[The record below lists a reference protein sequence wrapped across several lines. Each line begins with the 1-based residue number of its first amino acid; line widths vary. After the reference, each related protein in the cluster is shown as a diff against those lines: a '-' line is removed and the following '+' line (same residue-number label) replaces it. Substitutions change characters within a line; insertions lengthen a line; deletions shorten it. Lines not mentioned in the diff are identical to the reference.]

1 MNIKVQ
7 AGNYEKM
14 GITKCGNDVI
24 FTFQCPRE
32 TACAI
37 LLFDKVGKKLKARVT
52 VPKEYCIG
60 SVRSIRLL
68 DFSTE
73 EYDYCYE
80 IDGKKQ
86 RDPYGV
92 RVIGREI
99 WADKKRDLESEVLL
113 SGFPE
118 EEFAWGEDK
127 APEIPAQ
134 EMIMYKLHVRG
145 FSMERPGKKR
155 GTFAALADSV
165 EELKELGI
173 TSLEVMPVYEF
184 EEWME
189 PEKIN
194 YWGYAPSDYFAVK
207 ASYAYTDK
215 PECELKK
222 LIQKLHNHKMEF
234 IMEMHFENKINPN
247 LIIEVLRFWL
257 KEYHVDGFKLLGEKL
272 PIEAVVKDPYLSRTK
287 IFYEG
292 FPYEL
297 IQKEKYDNLYVYNEE
312 FLYPARKMLNHL
324 GGDMTEFLGQMQ
336 KQQEIQHFVNYISN
350 NNTFT
355 LADVFSYNE
364 KHNSANGE
372 ENLDGNDWNFSSNYG
387 IEGRTRKAF
396 VKRIR
401 EKQIRN
407 ALAVLYLAQGIP
419 LLWSGDEAANSQ
431 EGNNNA
437 YCQDNKIGWINWKK
451 GREQERLREF
461 VRQMIAFRK
470 AHPILSMK
478 EPFRRNDYKKL
489 GYPDLSYHGA
499 EAWISDIRGTTRS
512 VGVMYTENYAQEET
526 PKEAD
531 TFLYIGYNF
540 YMGMQ
545 NFALPKLPKGKH
557 WYLVMST
564 EEEEPFLSEPKKL
577 EKNYYETFGQTICIL
592 QGR

>member
-1 MNIKVQ
+1 
-7 AGNYEKM
+7 
-14 GITKCGNDVI
+14 
-24 FTFQCPRE
+24 
-32 TACAI
+32 
-37 LLFDKVGKKLKARVT
+37 
-52 VPKEYCIG
+52 
-60 SVRSIRLL
+60 
-68 DFSTE
+68 
-73 EYDYCYE
+73 
-80 IDGKKQ
+80 
-86 RDPYGV
+86 
-92 RVIGREI
+92 
-99 WADKKRDLESEVLL
+99 
-113 SGFPE
+113 
-118 EEFAWGEDK
+118 
-127 APEIPAQ
+127 
-134 EMIMYKLHVRG
+134 
-145 FSMERPGKKR
+145 
-155 GTFAALADSV
+155 
-165 EELKELGI
+165 
-173 TSLEVMPVYEF
+173 
-184 EEWME
+184 
-189 PEKIN
+189 
-194 YWGYAPSDYFAVK
+194 
-207 ASYAYTDK
+207 
-215 PECELKK
+215 
-222 LIQKLHNHKMEF
+222 
-234 IMEMHFENKINPN
+234 
-247 LIIEVLRFWL
+247 
-257 KEYHVDGFKLLGEKL
+257 
-272 PIEAVVKDPYLSRTK
+272 
-287 IFYEG
+287 
-292 FPYEL
+292 
-297 IQKEKYDNLYVYNEE
+297 
-312 FLYPARKMLNHL
+312 
-324 GGDMTEFLGQMQ
+324 MTEFLGQMQ

-499 EAWISDIRGTTRS
+499 EAWISDIRGITRS

-526 PKEAD
+526 PEEAD

-557 WYLVMST
+557 WYQIMDT
-564 EEEEPFLSEPKKL
+564 AQMCPFFKEPRLL
-577 EKNYYETFGQTICIL
+577 KNNSYEAFGQTISIL
-592 QGR
+592 VGR